1 MKESKDKKKKINIQG
16 LGRQLAFVT
25 SSGIMMVFCILIG
38 YFIGNQFSKTGRIIG
53 VALGSILGAFLFIG
67 DLYAFIRMDERSMDE
82 RSKERKEQKKKEDNE
97 K

>member
-1 MKESKDKKKKINIQG
+1 MKDSKNEKKKINVQG

-25 SSGIMMVFCILIG
+25 SSGMMMVFCILIG
-38 YFIGNQFSKTGRIIG
+38 YFIGNQFSETGRIIG

-67 DLYAFIRMDERSMDE
+67 DLYAFIRMDERN
-82 RSKERKEQKKKEDNE
+82 KEREEQKEKDNE